1 MMSRARDAKHAEH
14 ATHERILGMAVL
26 PERRP
31 DWLRVRLPVGD
42 NYNDLKQLMRS
53 KSLHTVCEE
62 ARCPNM
68 GECWANRTATFMI
81 LGSVCTRSCGFCAV
95 ATGRPMTLD
104 WEEPRRVA
112 EAVTQMG
119 LNHVVV
125 TSVNRDELHDGGA
138 TLFAATIRWIRRM
151 NPECAVE
158 VLTPDFK
165 GSREALKV
173 VMDAKPDVFNHNV
186 ETVPRLYRRV
196 RPQAVYER
204 SLEVLAWA
212 KEMQPERP
220 TKTGFMLGLGE
231 THDEI
236 VELLRDIRAHNV
248 DIVTIGQYL
257 RPSPQHLPIERYV
270 PPDEFREYAR
280 IGREMG
286 FRNVYSGPLVRSSY
300 HAWDQVKQ
308 LADAPVG
315 E

>member
-1 MMSRARDAKHAEH
+1 
-14 ATHERILGMAVL
+14 MAVL
-26 PERRP
+26 PNERRP

-42 NYNDLKQLMRS
+42 NYNDLKNLMRS

-186 ETVPRLYRRV
+186 ETVSRLYRRV

-212 KEMQPERP
+212 KEMYPEKP

-236 VELLRDIRAHNV
+236 VALLGDIRAHNV

-308 LADAPVG
+308 LADG
-315 E
+315 EAEG

>member
-1 MMSRARDAKHAEH
+1 
-14 ATHERILGMAVL
+14 MAVL
-26 PERRP
+26 PNERRP

-42 NYNDLKQLMRS
+42 NYTDLKNLMRS

-212 KEMQPERP
+212 KEMYPEKP

-236 VELLRDIRAHNV
+236 VALLGDIRAHNV

-308 LADAPVG
+308 LADG
-315 E
+315 EAEG

>member
-1 MMSRARDAKHAEH
+1 
-14 ATHERILGMAVL
+14 MAVL
-26 PERRP
+26 PNERRP

-42 NYNDLKQLMRS
+42 NYNDLKNLMRS

-212 KEMQPERP
+212 KEMYPEKP

-236 VELLRDIRAHNV
+236 VELLRDIRAHNI

-308 LADAPVG
+308 LADA
-315 E
+315 

>member
-1 MMSRARDAKHAEH
+1 
-14 ATHERILGMAVL
+14 MAVL

-31 DWLRVRLPVGD
+31 DWLRVRLPVGE

-95 ATGRPMTLD
+95 ATGRPMALD

-125 TSVNRDELHDGGA
+125 TSVDRDELHDGGA
-138 TLFAATIRWIRRM
+138 TLFAATIRWIRRL
-151 NPECAVE
+151 NPSCAVE

-165 GSREALKV
+165 GSRDALKV
-173 VMDAKPDVFNHNV
+173 VMDARPDVFNHNV

-204 SLEVLAWA
+204 SLHVLAWA
-212 KEMQPERP
+212 KEMRPEKP

-231 THDEI
+231 THNEI
-236 VELLRDIRAHNV
+236 VETMRDIKARDV
-248 DIVTIGQYL
+248 DILTIGQYL

-308 LADAPVG
+308 LDGAASADSQVAG
-315 E
+315 G

>member
-1 MMSRARDAKHAEH
+1 
-14 ATHERILGMAVL
+14 MAVL

-95 ATGRPMTLD
+95 ATGRPMPLD

-125 TSVNRDELHDGGA
+125 TSVDRDELHDGGA
-138 TLFAATIRWIRRM
+138 TLFAATIRWIRRL
-151 NPECAVE
+151 NPTCAVE

-165 GSREALKV
+165 GSRDALKV
-173 VMDAKPDVFNHNV
+173 VMDARPDVFNHNV

-204 SLEVLAWA
+204 SLDVLAWA
-212 KEMQPERP
+212 KEMRPDKP

-236 VELLRDIRAHNV
+236 VETMRDIKARDV
-248 DIVTIGQYL
+248 DILTIGQYL

-308 LADAPVG
+308 LSDGAGATAG
-315 E
+315 ES

>member
-1 MMSRARDAKHAEH
+1 
-14 ATHERILGMAVL
+14 MAVL
-26 PERRP
+26 PNERRP

-42 NYNDLKQLMRS
+42 NYNDLKNLMRS

-95 ATGRPMTLD
+95 ATGRPMALD

-173 VMDAKPDVFNHNV
+173 VMDAKPNVFNHNV

-212 KEMQPERP
+212 KEMYPEKP

-236 VELLRDIRAHNV
+236 VALLRDIRAHNV

-257 RPSPQHLPIERYV
+257 RPSPQHLPIERYAT
-270 PPDEFREYAR
+270 PDEFRDYAR

-308 LADAPVG
+308 IADA
-315 E
+315 

>member
-1 MMSRARDAKHAEH
+1 
-14 ATHERILGMAVL
+14 MAVL

-31 DWLRVRLPVGD
+31 DWLRVRLPVGE

-95 ATGRPMTLD
+95 ATGRPMALD

-125 TSVNRDELHDGGA
+125 TSVDRDELHDGGA
-138 TLFAATIRWIRRM
+138 TLFAATIRGIRRL
-151 NPECAVE
+151 NPSCAVE

-165 GSREALKV
+165 GSRDALKV
-173 VMDAKPDVFNHNV
+173 VMDARPDVFNHNV

-204 SLEVLAWA
+204 SLDVLAWA
-212 KEMQPERP
+212 KEMRPEKP

-231 THDEI
+231 THNEI
-236 VELLRDIRAHNV
+236 VETMRDIKARDV
-248 DIVTIGQYL
+248 DILTIGQYL

-308 LADAPVG
+308 LDGAASADSQVAG
-315 E
+315 G